1 MVDISDRQH
10 ISKLNIILVLLSC
23 LASLATLAPDYNT
36 GRPRAALNGW
46 NGEAS
51 TLTVQVLSAEELI
64 PNFDISATHRVRIDV
79 GDLPVDDIDMPLW
92 TLKVEGQDSFYRKGS
107 FVTDNQ
113 GGYRNEDNM
122 EMNDIEADLGTIC
135 SAEQT
140 EDTEC
145 IPCSLTEGCTFLID
159 IDLCQTLPL
168 EDVSIRI
175 YIEADNIN
183 YKVTCHKSE
192 DQTLC
197 QQVDS
202 WMVMESTPLEESLCE
217 NTEVTE

>member
-1 MVDISDRQH
+1 MVNRSHKQRV
-10 ISKLNIILVLLSC
+10 SKLNIVLLLLSC
-23 LASLATLAPDYNT
+23 VASLATLAPDYNN
-36 GRPRAALNGW
+36 GRPRATLYGW

-64 PNFDISATHRVRIDV
+64 PNFDISATHRVRIDIS
-79 GDLPVDDIDMPLW
+79 DIPADNVDRALW

-107 FVTDNQ
+107 FLPDNQ
-113 GGYRNEDNM
+113 DGYDYEDNIKM
-122 EMNDIEADLGTIC
+122 NEMEADLGTIC

-145 IPCSLTEGCTFLID
+145 IPCSLTEGCTFSID

-168 EDVSIRI
+168 EDISIMI
-175 YIEADNIN
+175 YIEADNIS
-183 YKVTCHKSE
+183 YEVTCHKSE

-217 NTEVTE
+217 NSEVTE